1 MFNKMKKLLSVGAVV
16 ASAAVLLMGCGGG
29 SQQAASSSGSAAQE
43 ISGKISASGST
54 ALLPLLKPAQEAF
67 QDKYEKV
74 TVNVAGGGSFTGMN
88 QVAEGSVQIGNSD
101 VNLPDE
107 YKDKGLVDHKVVVE
121 PFVFIVDKA
130 NKVDNLTKDQVIG
143 ILTGKI
149 TNWKEVGG
157 DDQKITLIHRAKSSG
172 SRATI
177 SDVVLKGENFTDDA
191 VIQDSNGAVR
201 AAIAS
206 TPGAIGYV
214 DAPYAD
220 DSVKVLKFD
229 GVEYSAQNIIDGK
242 YPIYAV
248 QGWSGHGVAQ
258 TVRIGKAIADDFCG
272 KADDFKMLSSIQHQD
287 IPFGRTLAPV
297 VVPLAKSAYSLGAM
311 VNPGKMVSF

>member
-1 MFNKMKKLLSVGAVV
+1 MKMFNKKKIILAMGTLLVS
-16 ASAAVLLMGCGGG
+16 ASMLLAGCGGGG
-29 SQQAASSSGSAAQE
+29 SQQAASSGGE
-43 ISGKISASGST
+43 KISGKISASGST

-67 QDKYEKV
+67 QDKYKDV

-88 QVAEGSVQIGNSD
+88 QVAEGSVDIGDSD

-177 SDVVLKGENFTDDA
+177 SDVVLKGANFTDDA

-242 YPIYAV
+242 YPIYGYGHMYTKGEPTGAV
-248 QGWSGHGVAQ
+248 
-258 TVRIGKAIADDFCG
+258 KAFIDYILSDEFQNSQVEKLG
-272 KADDFKMLSSIQHQD
+272 FIPVSKM
-287 IPFGRTLAPV
+287 
-297 VVPLAKSAYSLGAM
+297 K
-311 VNPGKMVSF
+311 K

>member
-1 MFNKMKKLLSVGAVV
+1 MFNKKKIILSMGTLLVS
-16 ASAAVLLMGCGGG
+16 ASMLLAGCGGGG
-29 SQQAASSSGSAAQE
+29 SQQAASSGGE
-43 ISGKISASGST
+43 KISGKISASGST

-67 QDKYEKV
+67 QDKYKDV

-88 QVAEGSVQIGNSD
+88 QVAEGSVDIGDSD

-143 ILTGKI
+143 ILMGKI

-177 SDVVLKGENFTDDA
+177 SDVVLKWANFTDDA

-206 TPGAIGYV
+206 TAGAIGYV
-214 DAPYAD
+214 DAAYAD
-220 DSVKVLKFD
+220 ASVKMLAVD
-229 GVEYSAQNIIDGK
+229 GVKYSLADVASGK
-242 YPIYAV
+242 YKIL
-248 QGWSGHGVAQ
+248 
-258 TVRIGKAIADDFCG
+258 T
-272 KADDFKMLSSIQHQD
+272 
-287 IPFGRTLAPV
+287 FGRMFTKGQLEGATKAFIDFV
-297 VVPLAKSAYSLGAM
+297 TSKEFQESYAEKSGFVPLT
-311 VNPGKMVSF
+311 KMPK

>member
-1 MFNKMKKLLSVGAVV
+1 MFNKMKKLLSIGAVV
-16 ASAAVLLMGCGGG
+16 ASTAVLLTGCGGG
-29 SQQAASSSGSAAQE
+29 GQQAASSSSSGAAQE

-74 TVNVAGGGSFTGMN
+74 TVNIAGGGSFTGMN
-88 QVAEGSVQIGNSD
+88 QVSEGAVQIGNSD

-121 PFVFIVDKA
+121 PFVFIVNKD
-130 NKVDNLTKDQVIG
+130 NKVDNITKQQAID

-157 DDQKITLIHRAKSSG
+157 EDQKITLIHRAKSSG

-177 SDVVLKGENFTDDA
+177 SDVVLKGAVFTDDA

-206 TPGAIGYV
+206 TPGSIGYV

-229 GVEYSAQNIIDGK
+229 GVEYSPQNIIDGK
-242 YPIYAV
+242 YPIYGYGHMYTKGEPTGAV
-248 QGWSGHGVAQ
+248 
-258 TVRIGKAIADDFCG
+258 KAFIDYILSDEFQNSQVEKLG
-272 KADDFKMLSSIQHQD
+272 FIPISKM
-287 IPFGRTLAPV
+287 
-297 VVPLAKSAYSLGAM
+297 K
-311 VNPGKMVSF
+311 N

>member
-1 MFNKMKKLLSVGAVV
+1 MFNKKKIILAMGTLLVS
-16 ASAAVLLMGCGGG
+16 ASMLLAGCGGGG
-29 SQQAASSSGSAAQE
+29 SQQAASSEGE
-43 ISGKISASGST
+43 KISGKISASGST

-67 QDKYEKV
+67 QDKYKDV

-88 QVAEGSVQIGNSD
+88 QVAEGSVDIGDSD

-177 SDVVLKGENFTDDA
+177 SDVVLKGANFTDDA

-242 YPIYAV
+242 YPIYGYGHMYTKGEPTGAV
-248 QGWSGHGVAQ
+248 
-258 TVRIGKAIADDFCG
+258 KAFIDYILSDEFQNSQVEKLG
-272 KADDFKMLSSIQHQD
+272 FIPVSKM
-287 IPFGRTLAPV
+287 
-297 VVPLAKSAYSLGAM
+297 K
-311 VNPGKMVSF
+311 K

>member
-1 MFNKMKKLLSVGAVV
+1 MFNKKKIVLAMGTLLVS
-16 ASAAVLLMGCGGG
+16 ASMLLAGCGGGG
-29 SQQAASSSGSAAQE
+29 SQQAASSGGE
-43 ISGKISASGST
+43 KISGKISASGST

-67 QDKYEKV
+67 QDKYKDV

-88 QVAEGSVQIGNSD
+88 QVAEGSVDIGDSD

-242 YPIYAV
+242 YPIYGYGHMYTKGEPTGAV
-248 QGWSGHGVAQ
+248 
-258 TVRIGKAIADDFCG
+258 KAFIDYILSDEFQNSQVEKLG
-272 KADDFKMLSSIQHQD
+272 FIPVSKM
-287 IPFGRTLAPV
+287 
-297 VVPLAKSAYSLGAM
+297 K
-311 VNPGKMVSF
+311 K

>member
-1 MFNKMKKLLSVGAVV
+1 MFNKKKIILAMGTLLVS
-16 ASAAVLLMGCGGG
+16 ASMLLAGCGGGG
-29 SQQAASSSGSAAQE
+29 SQQAASSGGE
-43 ISGKISASGST
+43 KISGKISASGST

-67 QDKYEKV
+67 QDKYKDV

-88 QVAEGSVQIGNSD
+88 QVAEGSVDIGDSD

-177 SDVVLKGENFTDDA
+177 SDVVLKGANFTDNA

-242 YPIYAV
+242 YPIYGYGHMYTKGEPTGAV
-248 QGWSGHGVAQ
+248 
-258 TVRIGKAIADDFCG
+258 KAFIDYILSDEFQNSQVEKLG
-272 KADDFKMLSSIQHQD
+272 FIPVSKM
-287 IPFGRTLAPV
+287 
-297 VVPLAKSAYSLGAM
+297 K
-311 VNPGKMVSF
+311 K

>member
-1 MFNKMKKLLSVGAVV
+1 MFNKMKKLLSIGAVV
-16 ASAAVLLMGCGGG
+16 ASTAVLLTGCGGG
-29 SQQAASSSGSAAQE
+29 GQQAASSSSSGAAQE

-74 TVNVAGGGSFTGMN
+74 TVNIAGGGSFTGMN
-88 QVAEGSVQIGNSD
+88 QVSEGAVQIGNSD

-121 PFVFIVDKA
+121 PFVFIVDKD
-130 NKVDNLTKDQVIG
+130 NKVDNITKQQAID

-149 TNWKEVGG
+149 TNWKEVGSE
-157 DDQKITLIHRAKSSG
+157 DQKITLIHRAKSSG

-177 SDVVLKGENFTDDA
+177 SDVVLKGAAFTDDA

-206 TPGAIGYV
+206 TPGSIGYV

-229 GVEYSAQNIIDGK
+229 GVEYSPQNIIDGK
-242 YPIYAV
+242 YPIYGYGHMYTKGEPTGAV
-248 QGWSGHGVAQ
+248 
-258 TVRIGKAIADDFCG
+258 KAFIDYILSDEFQNSQVEKLG
-272 KADDFKMLSSIQHQD
+272 FIPISKM
-287 IPFGRTLAPV
+287 
-297 VVPLAKSAYSLGAM
+297 K
-311 VNPGKMVSF
+311 N